1 MHLQDSNL
9 IEQLKDPNREQRV
22 SAARALGESDRLAS
36 SSIPPLIETLQ
47 DVDSEVRLS
56 ALASLINIWR
66 AWTGPTGEL
75 LAQEEEIDHWLT
87 PLSRSFRDLL
97 HDESK
102 FVRLGAAEGLRDL
115 YCADNV
121 VFDAFLEAARDGDES
136 LRRRAALAL
145 WLGYSD
151 RRAPLWQVETE
162 PGIAVLMDLL
172 RDQSKEVRNYALRAV
187 SSVGVLAN
195 SAAPAVLALLDDE
208 DKEVGFNAALAL
220 AGLGSGAE
228 AALPVLVDVFTDG
241 DRLKRKAAAYA
252 LRRMGTEAKAALPI
266 LIKGL
271 QDHEKRVRSR
281 CADTIGLI
289 GAEVGDEALLAL
301 IEAESDEDQEVR
313 SAVQR
318 ALEAIGKERVDATR
332 GKSERHQTRDAYPL
346 FGFKPEEI
354 PGLIGMLRDPNP
366 GARGYAVTALGYLGA
381 REAVPDLIELLHDE
395 DEDVRRR
402 AAKTL
407 KIMGVVVD
415 ENG

>member
-1 MHLQDSNL
+1 MPAEDSNL

-22 SAARALGESDRLAS
+22 SAARALGESDRITS
-36 SSIPPLIETLQ
+36 NSIPPLLEILQ
-47 DVDSEVRLS
+47 DLDCDVRLS
-56 ALASLINIWR
+56 ALTSLNQIWR
-66 AWTGPTGEL
+66 TLSGPIGEL
-75 LAQEEEIDHWLT
+75 DQSEEIDQWLT

-97 HDESK
+97 HDENK
-102 FVRLGAAEGLRDL
+102 YVRLGAAEGLRDL

-121 VFDAFLEAARDGDES
+121 VFDAFLEAARDSDES

-151 RRAPLWQVETE
+151 KRAPLWQVETE
-162 PGIAVLMDLL
+162 PGIAVLIDLL

-187 SSVGVLAN
+187 SSVGALAK
-195 SAAPAVLALLDDE
+195 SAAPAALALLDDE
-208 DKEVGFNAALAL
+208 DKEVCFNAALAI

-228 AALPVLVDVFTDG
+228 AALPVLVDVFTKG
-241 DRLKRKAAAYA
+241 DRLKRKAAAFA

-271 QDHEKRVRSR
+271 KDHEKRVRSR

-289 GAEVGDEALLAL
+289 GAEVGDDALLAL
-301 IEAESDEDQEVR
+301 IEAESDEDQEVL

-318 ALEAIGKERVDATR
+318 ALETIGKERVDLVR
-332 GKSERHQTRDAYPL
+332 GKAERARVGGVYPL
-346 FGFKPEEI
+346 FGFKLEEI
-354 PGLIGMLRDPNP
+354 PGLIGMLRASDPN
-366 GARGYAVTALGYLGA
+366 ARGYAATALGHLGA
-381 REAVPDLIELLHDE
+381 REAVPDLIDLLHDE

-402 AAKTL
+402 AAQTL
-407 KIMGVVVD
+407 RTMGVVVD